1 VFTTRAGAEASRR
14 SQAVGEEEVRHVVGR
29 ERQLEAVRGDPAAAE
44 HRARVVH
51 QHVDPWLGRRDLGG
65 HPLGVGDEG
74 EVGVVR
80 DVADTRPP
88 RAQARQGRLAT
99 RAVPR
104 HQHQP
109 RAQAG
114 QTLGRDLADSGGAAG
129 HHHDLAVHAPS
140 LYRLGAPRASSKMTV
155 RR

>member
-1 VFTTRAGAEASRR
+1 MPAH
-14 SQAVGEEEVRHVVGR
+14 SQTST
-29 ERQLEAVRGDPAAAE
+29 AAIVA
-44 HRARVVH
+44 A
-51 QHVDPWLGRRDLGG
+51 GRRLLEERGKDALTM
-65 HPLGVGDEG
+65 
-74 EVGVVR
+74 R
-80 DVADTRPP
+80 DVADAGSP
-88 RAQARQGRLAT
+88 RAQARQRRLAA

-140 LYRLGAPRASSKMTV
+140 LYRLGAPRASSKMTI
-155 RR
+155 RP